1 MLKLCIVNPFEREG
15 GAEYQISLLINAL
28 AASGLWEIHY
38 LAHFLAEDG
47 RTRNYQAVRIGG
59 GGRAP
64 RFGYVTEA
72 ASLYRELRRINPA
85 VIYQRVACGYT
96 GVCAY
101 YSRRHAVPL
110 IWHVAHDM
118 DVTSRVPS
126 ERNFVRLRLEK
137 EAVKYAA
144 RRATGIVVQTRDQ
157 AELLQK
163 NYGRHATAVIPNFQP
178 VPTEVIDK
186 SGVLTVVWIAN
197 MKRWKRP
204 EVFVRLAQRFA
215 NRADIRFIMV
225 GAPADGTGDVA
236 WQKSLSASIESTPRL
251 EYWCRRTQTEVNQ
264 LLGQAHIF
272 VNTSVQEG
280 FPNTFIQSWMRDV
293 AVVSLTVDPDGI
305 LERERVGIAAQ
316 TEEGLAVAVESLLDQ
331 KNLLA
336 EYVKRGRDHAFAR
349 HSLDNAT
356 RLAGLLESFATRA
369 TSE

>member
-1 MLKLCIVNPFEREG
+1 
-15 GAEYQISLLINAL
+15 
-28 AASGLWEIHY
+28 
-38 LAHFLAEDG
+38 
-47 RTRNYQAVRIGG
+47 
-59 GGRAP
+59 
-64 RFGYVTEA
+64 
-72 ASLYRELRRINPA
+72 
-85 VIYQRVACGYT
+85 
-96 GVCAY
+96 
-101 YSRRHAVPL
+101 
-110 IWHVAHDM
+110 
-118 DVTSRVPS
+118 
-126 ERNFVRLRLEK
+126 
-137 EAVKYAA
+137 
-144 RRATGIVVQTRDQ
+144 
-157 AELLQK
+157 
-163 NYGRHATAVIPNFQP
+163 
-178 VPTEVIDK
+178 
-186 SGVLTVVWIAN
+186 
-197 MKRWKRP
+197 
-204 EVFVRLAQRFA
+204 VRLAQRFA

>member
-28 AASGLWEIHY
+28 SASGLWEVYY

-47 RTRNYQAVRIGG
+47 RTRAYQVARIGN

-85 VIYQRVACGYT
+85 VIYQRVACGYS
-96 GVCAY
+96 GVCTY

-118 DVTSRVPS
+118 DLTSQMPA
-126 ERNFVRLRLEK
+126 ERNFIRLRMEK

-157 AELLQK
+157 EALLQK
-163 NYGRHATAVIPNFQP
+163 NYQRTATAVIPNFQP
-178 VPTEVIDK
+178 RPTEVLDK
-186 SGVLTVVWIAN
+186 SGILTVVWIAN

-204 EVFVRLAQRFA
+204 EVFVRLARSFA
-215 NRADIRFIMV
+215 GRADVRFVMV
-225 GAPADGTGDVA
+225 GAPADGTGDAA
-236 WQKSLSASIESTPRL
+236 WQKSLSMSIESTPRL
-251 EYWCRRTQTEVNQ
+251 EYWRKRTQTEVNQ
-264 LLGQAHIF
+264 LLAHAHIF

-280 FPNTFIQSWMRDV
+280 FPNTFIQAWMRDV
-293 AVVSLTVDPDGI
+293 AVVSLSVDPDGI

-316 TEEGLAVAVESLLDQ
+316 TEQRLAAAVQSLLDQ
-331 KNLLA
+331 KDLLA
-336 EYVKRGRDHAFAR
+336 HYVERGRTHAFAH
-349 HSLDNAT
+349 HSLDNAA
-356 RLAGLLESFATRA
+356 RLASLLESYGTRPIGA
-369 TSE
+369 